1 MRREKEREKGEK
13 GEAGSSPTSGLARS
27 GRWRGALRWPGVCFS
42 IFHSLAS
49 RREAQLCSVTG
60 PNTIYDFRTP
70 PPPSPDGMGK
80 AGAFS

>member
-60 PNTIYDFRTP
+60 PNTI
-70 PPPSPDGMGK
+70 
-80 AGAFS
+80 